1 MEVDSVRWI
10 AFEECIAG
18 VETGAFLNCIAIE
31 ELQMLYRVFGKNNL

>member
-18 VETGAFLNCIAIE
+18 VETGAFSNCIAME
-31 ELQMLYRVFGKNNL
+31 ELDMIHCVLEKI